1 MSGVVGIGKSPGIHG
16 GGTGVLTL
24 LPRAKPGVKLNTTE
38 IAISSVYA
46 ISVVVM
52 DSVVSV

>member
-1 MSGVVGIGKSPGIHG
+1 MSGVVGIGKNPGIHG